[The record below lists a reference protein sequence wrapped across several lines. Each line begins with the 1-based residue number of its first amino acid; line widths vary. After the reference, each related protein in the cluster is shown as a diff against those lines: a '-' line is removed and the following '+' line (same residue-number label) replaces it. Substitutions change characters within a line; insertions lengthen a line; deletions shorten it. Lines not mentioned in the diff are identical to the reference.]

1 MSAQALHSDTE
12 SSPVSALASHTSAS
26 TLLVVTRQRAAK
38 SSAGTSPAR
47 QGEVKDAN
55 PLKRLILQR
64 MNELDLTYEE
74 VAARGGFPSHSTVHA
89 LVRKNE
95 HKQAPRPETLRR
107 LAKALAV
114 PLDVV
119 SVAAAR
125 SAGLRFEEIPT
136 TLEASEDVRIVAVTM
151 NEMTPAQRAELR
163 RMATEMLDGMR
174 QETRAETT
182 SKVSDI

>member
-1 MSAQALHSDTE
+1 MSAQALHSDTGF
-12 SSPVSALASHTSAS
+12 PLASHAQAP
-26 TLLVVTRQRAAK
+26 TLLSVTRKRAAK
-38 SSAGTSPAR
+38 STAVTSPAR
-47 QGEVKDAN
+47 QSEVKDAN

-64 MNELDLTYEE
+64 MDELKLTYEE
-74 VAARGGFPSHSTVHA
+74 VAVRGGFPSHSTVHA
-89 LVRKNE
+89 LVRKVE

-136 TLEASEDVRIVAVTM
+136 TLDASANLRIVAVTM
-151 NEMTPAQRAELR
+151 SEMSLEQQQELV
-163 RMATEMLDGMR
+163 RMATDMIANMR
-174 QETRAETT
+174 QERDSATT
-182 SKVSDI
+182 YKVSDQ